1 MTLLVAL
8 LIGVLYAA
16 GAYLMMRRSIVKLI
30 FGLMLLS
37 HATNLMVFTI
47 ARLVRGKAPLVPNG
61 DTALS
66 GAFADPLGQ
75 ALILTAIV
83 ISFAVLGFGLILVKK
98 TYQALDD
105 DDLDKLDGGRP

>member
-47 ARLVRGKAPLVPNG
+47 ARLVRGKAPLVPKG
-61 DTALS
+61 ETALS

-75 ALILTAIV
+75 AMILTAIV